1 MVPASAKRSSNEV
14 LLKRPACARRT
25 ELRAGG
31 SGPQT
36 KIVRSQIMRYAYFP
50 GCSLSS
56 SGYDYNLSLK
66 FVARALGI
74 ELVEVRDWVC
84 CGASSAHAI
93 SHLLSVALPVLNL
106 SHAEKDGFQKLIAP
120 CLACLSRFKAA
131 NVELEH
137 DASLKEKIHQV
148 FDYQYQ
154 GKVKVYHP
162 LEVFLEMGL
171 EKIRE
176 RIRKKLTGLR
186 IACYYG
192 CVLTRPPKIT
202 QFDNVEDPQSM
213 DSIVRTLGAT
223 PLEWSFKT
231 ECCGVSMTLTRSDM
245 VLKLSN
251 DILREAKEA
260 GADAIAVACPLCQ
273 ANLDGRQRQIE
284 ETYNT
289 RYGIPIL
296 YITQLMGLAFGAFPK
311 EVGIQKL
318 ITSPREVLGSIGLM

>member
-1 MVPASAKRSSNEV
+1 
-14 LLKRPACARRT
+14 
-25 ELRAGG
+25 
-31 SGPQT
+31 
-36 KIVRSQIMRYAYFP
+36 MRYAYFP

-56 SGYDYNLSLK
+56 SGYDYHLSLK
-66 FVARALGI
+66 VVTRVLGI
-74 ELVEVRDWVC
+74 DLIEVKDWVC
-84 CGASSAHAI
+84 CGASSAHAT

-106 SHAEKDGFQKLIAP
+106 SHAEKDGFDKLIAP

-137 DASLKEKIHQV
+137 DPELKSKIHQI
-148 FDYQYQ
+148 FDYKYQ

-162 LEVFLEMGL
+162 LEVFLEIGL
-171 EKIRE
+171 ET
-176 RIRKKLTGLR
+176 IRKKIKKKLSGLK

-192 CVLTRPPKIT
+192 CVLTRPPKVA
-202 QFDNVEDPQSM
+202 QFDNVENPQSM
-213 DSIVRTLGAT
+213 DSIVRTLGAQ

-251 DILREAKEA
+251 DILREAKEV
-260 GADAIAVACPLCQ
+260 GANAIAVCCPLCQ

-284 ETYNT
+284 ETFKT

-296 YITQLMGLAFGAFPK
+296 YITQLMGLAFGANPR

-318 ITSPREVLGSIGLM
+318 ITSPREALGSIGLM

>member
-1 MVPASAKRSSNEV
+1 MK
-14 LLKRPACARRT
+14 
-25 ELRAGG
+25 
-31 SGPQT
+31 
-36 KIVRSQIMRYAYFP
+36 YAYFP

-56 SGYDYNLSLK
+56 SGYDYDLSLK

-74 ELVEVRDWVC
+74 DLVEVKDWVC
-84 CGASSAHAI
+84 CGASSAHAT

-106 SHAEKDGFQKLIAP
+106 SHAEKDGFEKLIAP

-131 NVELEH
+131 NLELEH
-137 DASLKEKIHQV
+137 DFDLKKKMHEI
-148 FDYQYQ
+148 FDYNYR

-162 LEVFLEMGL
+162 LEVFLEIGL

-176 RIRKKLTGLR
+176 RIRKKLIGLKV
-186 IACYYG
+186 ACYYG
-192 CVLTRPPKIT
+192 CVLTRPPKIC

-213 DSIVRTLGAT
+213 DSIVRTLGAQ
-223 PLEWSFKT
+223 PVEWSFKT
-231 ECCGVSMTLTRSDM
+231 ECCGVSMTLTRSDI

-260 GADAIAVACPLCQ
+260 GANVIAVTCPLCQ
-273 ANLDGRQRQIE
+273 ANLDGRQSQIE
-284 ETYNT
+284 ETYKT
-289 RYGIPIL
+289 RYRIPIL

-318 ITSPREVLGSIGLM
+318 ITSPQEVLGSIGLM

>member
-1 MVPASAKRSSNEV
+1 MVSASAKRSSHPAFGGM
-14 LLKRPACARRT
+14 LLKQ
-25 ELRAGG
+25 
-31 SGPQT
+31 SDPQT
-36 KIVRSQIMRYAYFP
+36 RSLRMRYAYFP

-66 FVARALGI
+66 FVAQALGI

-176 RIRKKLTGLR
+176 RMRKKLTGLR

-223 PLEWSFKT
+223 PIEWSFKT

-284 ETYNT
+284 EAYNT

>member
-1 MVPASAKRSSNEV
+1 MK
-14 LLKRPACARRT
+14 
-25 ELRAGG
+25 
-31 SGPQT
+31 
-36 KIVRSQIMRYAYFP
+36 YAYFP

-56 SGYDYNLSLK
+56 SGYDYNLSFK

-74 ELVEVRDWVC
+74 DLVEVKDWVC
-84 CGASSAHAI
+84 CGASSAHAT

-106 SHAEKDGFQKLIAP
+106 SHAERDGFEKLIAP

-137 DASLKEKIHQV
+137 DPDLREKIDQV
-148 FDYQYQ
+148 FDYKYQ
-154 GKVKVYHP
+154 RRVKVYHP
-162 LEVFLEMGL
+162 LEVFLEIGL

-176 RIRKKLTGLR
+176 KIRKKLSGLR
-186 IACYYG
+186 VACYYG
-192 CVLTRPPKIT
+192 CVFTRPPKIA
-202 QFDNVEDPQSM
+202 QFDNVENPQSM

-223 PLEWSFKT
+223 PMEWSFKT
-231 ECCGVSMTLTRSDM
+231 ECCGVSMTLTRSDI

-251 DILREAKEA
+251 DILREAREA
-260 GADAIAVACPLCQ
+260 GANAIAVTCPLCQ

-284 ETYNT
+284 ETYNV
-289 RYGIPIL
+289 RHRIPIL

-318 ITSPREVLGSIGLM
+318 ITSPQEVLGSVGLM

>member
-1 MVPASAKRSSNEV
+1 
-14 LLKRPACARRT
+14 
-25 ELRAGG
+25 
-31 SGPQT
+31 
-36 KIVRSQIMRYAYFP
+36 MRFAYFP

-56 SGYDYNLSLK
+56 SGYDYDLSLK
-66 FVARALGI
+66 YVARALGI
-74 ELVEVRDWVC
+74 DLVEVRDWVC
-84 CGASSAHAI
+84 CGASSAHAT
-93 SHLLSVALPVLNL
+93 SHLVSVALPVLNL
-106 SHAEKDGFQKLIAP
+106 SHAEKDGFEKLIAP

-137 DASLKEKIHQV
+137 DPKLRSEIHEV
-148 FDYQYQ
+148 FDYKYQ

-171 EKIRE
+171 DKIRE
-176 RIRKKLTGLR
+176 KIKTKLSGLK

-192 CVLTRPPKIT
+192 CVLTRPPQIA

-213 DSIVRTLGAT
+213 DSVVRILGAE
-223 PLEWSFKT
+223 PLEWSYKT
-231 ECCGVSMTLTRSDM
+231 ECCGVSMTLTRSDI

-251 DILREAKEA
+251 DILRAAKEA
-260 GADAIAVACPLCQ
+260 GANAIAVSCPLCQ

-284 ETYNT
+284 ETYNV
-289 RYGIPIL
+289 RYQIPII

-318 ITSPREVLGSIGLM
+318 ITSPREALGSVGLM

>member
-1 MVPASAKRSSNEV
+1 MGVFHQPFR
-14 LLKRPACARRT
+14 
-25 ELRAGG
+25 
-31 SGPQT
+31 
-36 KIVRSQIMRYAYFP
+36 RSQMMRYAYFP

-56 SGYDYNLSLK
+56 SGYDYNLSFK
-66 FVARALGI
+66 VVAKALGI
-74 ELVEVRDWVC
+74 ELVEVRDWIC
-84 CGASSAHAI
+84 CGASSAHAT
-93 SHLLSVALPVLNL
+93 SHLLSVALPVLSL
-106 SHAEKDGFQKLIAP
+106 SHAEQDGFDKLIAP
-120 CLACLSRFKAA
+120 CLACLSRFKAS

-137 DASLKEKIHQV
+137 DADLREKIHQV
-148 FDYQYQ
+148 FDYKYQ

-171 EKIRE
+171 DKIRE
-176 RIRKKLTGLR
+176 KVRKRLSGLR

-192 CVLTRPPKIT
+192 CVLTRPPKIA

-223 PLEWSFKT
+223 PIEWSFKT
-231 ECCGVSMTLTRSDM
+231 ECCGVSMTLTRSDI

-260 GADAIAVACPLCQ
+260 GANVIAVACPLCQ

-284 ETYNT
+284 EAYKV
-289 RYGIPIL
+289 RYRIPIL
-296 YITQLMGLAFGAFPK
+296 YITQLMGLAFGAFVK

-318 ITSPREVLGSIGLM
+318 ITNPREVLGSIGLM

>member
-1 MVPASAKRSSNEV
+1 
-14 LLKRPACARRT
+14 
-25 ELRAGG
+25 
-31 SGPQT
+31 
-36 KIVRSQIMRYAYFP
+36 MRFAYFP

-56 SGYDYNLSLK
+56 SGYDYDLSLK
-66 FVARALGI
+66 YVARALGI
-74 ELVEVRDWVC
+74 DLVEVRDWVC
-84 CGASSAHAI
+84 CGASSAHAT

-106 SHAEKDGFQKLIAP
+106 SHAEKDGFEKLLAP

-131 NVELEH
+131 NVEL
-137 DASLKEKIHQV
+137 DQDPDLKKKIHDI
-148 FDYQYQ
+148 FDYKYQ

-176 RIRKKLTGLR
+176 RLRKKLTGLK

-192 CVLTRPPKIT
+192 CVLTRPPKIA

-213 DSIVRTLGAT
+213 DSIVNALGAT
-223 PLEWSFKT
+223 ALPWSFKT
-231 ECCGVSMTLTRSDM
+231 ECCGVSMTLTRSDI
-245 VLKLSN
+245 VLKLTN

-260 GADAIAVACPLCQ
+260 GANAIAVACPLCQ

-284 ETYNT
+284 ETYKV
-289 RYGIPIL
+289 RYRIPIL

-318 ITSPREVLGSIGLM
+318 LTSPREVLGSIGLM

>member
-1 MVPASAKRSSNEV
+1 
-14 LLKRPACARRT
+14 
-25 ELRAGG
+25 
-31 SGPQT
+31 
-36 KIVRSQIMRYAYFP
+36 MRYAYFP

-120 CLACLSRFKAA
+120 CLACLSRFKGA

-223 PLEWSFKT
+223 PIEWSFKT

-318 ITSPREVLGSIGLM
+318 MTNPREVLGSIGLM